1 MRLAVFL
8 SFSILIC
15 LEGLA
20 QSGQDQKKDSIS
32 TITLESITIIHSTTP
47 LSQQDLN
54 GKNRQTGVETN
65 LSNALDHLPGV
76 FKIHEAGYPLVYRGM
91 TANRLRIERNGT
103 LRTGVVDQ
111 GYLTDDINPGT
122 VGSIRVIRGI
132 ESTIFGSGGIGG
144 VIQINETPFSQL
156 SNHVSLYLSYGS
168 NHRGTNL
175 GADLSRKSDL
185 TGFQLAVRT
194 SNLGDFKFGNGQ
206 TAENS
211 GQDQNNLNLAL
222 FRRNRLKTHQLTV
235 SINHSNS
242 DTERPQ
248 GFQNNPFELRRYRN
262 RYTSQINIASQLAIN
277 SGTILKQN
285 LWGLWLETDQEFR
298 NFNGDFSMLNVFENR
313 NYDKNAFGY
322 RGTLALQ
329 PVRNIALQLGA
340 DFIGSRLD
348 QENVRDDY
356 IRDNFGVISFQQK
369 RTEQMAGAFGLAEYK
384 FDKAILGLSLRA
396 DFATIGTEDQSQQFQ
411 ALTGGLELILGQNPG
426 LNNTFSLTRKFRYPT
441 QLESVGVLF
450 GGRGIFYGNPDIKPE
465 FGYQLEWTQL
475 RKLNNQISWSLSGWL
490 ALFENRI
497 AEFPLGNSE
506 FTYRNLDQART
517 FGLEMR
523 VDYSFPVGDEY
534 SASTLSFSATFTR
547 GDELEDEG
555 IFSEGTPLLGIPPG
569 RVRLSSLHKK
579 QLSQKTTLKVSG
591 NLDYVFAYNRL
602 PSGTIR
608 QTFGVMETESY
619 LLADINLSLGY
630 QLNKNT
636 IDFGL
641 NLTNLTNSAYFPF
654 GARIMGMGRNF
665 TVFLRYSF

>member
-1 MRLAVFL
+1 MRQAVF
-8 SFSILIC
+8 SIFILLC
-15 LEGLA
+15 LQGLA

-32 TITLESITIIHSTTP
+32 TITLESITITHSGAS

-54 GKNRQTGVETN
+54 GKDRQTGTETN

-122 VGSIRVIRGI
+122 VGSIRVVRGI
-132 ESTIFGSGGIGG
+132 ESTLFGSGAIGG

-156 SNHVSLYLSYGS
+156 SNSGSLYLSYGS
-168 NHRGTNL
+168 NHGGTNL
-175 GADLSRKSDL
+175 GADLSRKSEL
-185 TGFQLAVRT
+185 NGFRLAART
-194 SNLGDFKFGNGQ
+194 SNLGNFKFGNGE

-211 GQDQNNLNLAL
+211 EQDQKNLNLAL
-222 FRRNRLKTHQLTV
+222 FKRNKSNTHQLTV
-235 SINHSNS
+235 SANYSNS

-262 RYTSQINIASQLAIN
+262 RYTSQVNIASQLAMK
-277 SGTILKQN
+277 SGAVLKQN

-298 NFNGDFSMLNVFENR
+298 SFNGDFSALNVFENR
-313 NYDKNAFGY
+313 NYDKSAFGY

-329 PVRNIALQLGA
+329 PRRNISLQLGA

-348 QENVRDDY
+348 QKNVRDDY
-356 IRDNFGVISFQQK
+356 ISDNYGITSFEQK
-369 RTEQMAGAFGLAEYK
+369 RTGQMAGVFGLAEYK

-396 DFATIGTEDQSQQFQ
+396 DLATIGTGEQSEQFQ
-411 ALTGGLELILGQNPG
+411 ALTGGLELTLGRNPE
-426 LNNTFSLTRKFRYPT
+426 LNNTFSFTRKFRYPS

-450 GGRGIFYGNPDIKPE
+450 GGRGVFYGNPAIKPE

-475 RKLNNQISWSLSGWL
+475 RRLNNQLNWSLSGWL

-523 VDYSFPVGDEY
+523 VDYSFPGADEY
-534 SASTLSFSATFTR
+534 SVSTLSLSTTITQGDDLEGDGLFSK
-547 GDELEDEG
+547 
-555 IFSEGTPLLGIPPG
+555 GTPLLGIPPG
-569 RVRLSSLHKK
+569 RVRLSSLHKT
-579 QLSQKTTLKVSG
+579 QLSQRATLKATG
-591 NLDYVFAYNRL
+591 NLDYIFAYNRL

-619 LLADINLSLGY
+619 LLADLNLSLGY
-630 QLNKNT
+630 QFNKNT

-665 TVFLRYSF
+665 TVILRYSF